1 MRKKIQRF
9 HNYPPKQFQVLALN
23 LSLALNLNV
32 LMKKN
37 PKTLFLIVNTQMAE
51 FLIAWF
57 KPEESDTKTSVLYSV
72 LTCKMAEDSVILH
85 FLVVC
90 IVPS

>member
-1 MRKKIQRF
+1 
-9 HNYPPKQFQVLALN
+9 
-23 LSLALNLNV
+23 
-32 LMKKN
+32 
-37 PKTLFLIVNTQMAE
+37 MAE

-57 KPEESDTKTSVLYSV
+57 KPEEESDTKTSVLYSV

>member
-1 MRKKIQRF
+1 
-9 HNYPPKQFQVLALN
+9 
-23 LSLALNLNV
+23 
-32 LMKKN
+32 
-37 PKTLFLIVNTQMAE
+37 MAE

-57 KPEESDTKTSVLYSV
+57 KPEEESDTKTSVLYSV

-90 IVPS
+90 IVLS